1 MPRDKRKDA
10 IEAAGIVAVI
20 ASLLFLAFEVRQ
32 TNRIAVASIEIGL
45 RNGYS
50 EINRGVYSD
59 NGIAELLV
67 KATDTDVEWS
77 SVEYQKM
84 QMFIYDI
91 LNNWLAHDTACDYGL
106 ARASTCADLGDGIR
120 HVIADYP
127 GTIHIFGIHY

>member
-67 KATDTDVEWS
+67 KGIPDGHPFALRSNVMTNTWS
-77 SVEYQKM
+77 SIKPVSQAS
-84 QMFIYDI
+84 QA
-91 LNNWLAHDTACDYGL
+91 WS
-106 ARASTCADLGDGIR
+106 ARFASINRDSM
-120 HVIADYP
+120 
-127 GTIHIFGIHY
+127 